1 MLGDASWP
9 DRRRRFG
16 GGRREAAGR
25 PAPAAPFQGRRRTGI
40 AVSVDDRAL
49 TRQLAWGRIAAG
61 VGLLAVPGLVG
72 GAWIGRRTASD
83 PGARVL
89 LRALGV
95 RDLVLGLGLKT
106 ALDRDAPTRGWLE
119 GGLAADCVDFSA
131 TVLAGDDL
139 PLTGRALVG
148 ALAGS
153 GVALGAWLRRAA
165 EVGPAAPEA
174 VEHDAASAGA
184 ATLSSP

>member
-1 MLGDASWP
+1 
-9 DRRRRFG
+9 
-16 GGRREAAGR
+16 
-25 PAPAAPFQGRRRTGI
+25 
-40 AVSVDDRAL
+40 VDDRAL

-61 VGLLAVPGLVG
+61 AGLLAVPGLIG
-72 GAWIGRRTASD
+72 GPWIGGETASR

-119 GGLAADCVDFSA
+119 GGLAADGVDFSA

-139 PLTGRALVG
+139 PLPGRVLVG
-148 ALAGS
+148 ALAAS
-153 GVALGAWLRRAA
+153 GVALGAWLRRSA
-165 EVGPAAPEA
+165 EVGPAPAEA
-174 VEHDAASAGA
+174 DEHDAARAGA
-184 ATLSSP
+184 ATLSSR